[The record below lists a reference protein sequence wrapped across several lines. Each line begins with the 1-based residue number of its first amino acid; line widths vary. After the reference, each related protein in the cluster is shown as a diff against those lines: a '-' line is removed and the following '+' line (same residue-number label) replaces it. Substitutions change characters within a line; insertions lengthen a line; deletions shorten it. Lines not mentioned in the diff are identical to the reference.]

1 MIVDPDHRL
10 FVGLRGQGFMLE
22 QYLVRIYVDRLTG
35 KAVPDYLN
43 RLALGGDGLCEEA
56 LK

>member
-22 QYLVRIYVDRLTG
+22 QYLARIYVDRLTG

-43 RLALGGDGLCEEA
+43 RLALSGDGLREEA